1 MHFAVSYCALHPQFH
16 YLRPFSCLSA
26 NPLLYHMAQ
35 SCICM
40 SRTHCL
46 NSQCLPVDASTMDS
60 VHLLWART
68 LRDADRVI
76 FLDDGNPDVVS
87 AVRII
92 QFGSRLPINLE
103 DYQAVQAEIQ

>member
-1 MHFAVSYCALHPQFH
+1 
-16 YLRPFSCLSA
+16 
-26 NPLLYHMAQ
+26 MAP

-46 NSQCLPVDASTMDS
+46 NSQCLPVDASTMDRS

-76 FLDDGNPDVVS
+76 FLDDGNPDDVS

-92 QFGSRLPINLE
+92 GSRLPINLE
-103 DYQAVQAEIQ
+103 DYQAIQAEIQ